1 MPPLCKVCTSPHR
14 ESIEYYILSREKS
27 HPEIARLYGMLKDSV
42 GRHARNHMTKRA
54 DILAVVD
61 GSSSP
66 PAAKAQLA
74 IATTQNALLERAET
88 LMEAAESFFERFKDS
103 DNARDVKAAL
113 DSCRD
118 SLRLLGDL
126 HGAFPKATSTTN
138 VDARSITLQGLSTD
152 DLKQL
157 ITGLRAFGEAQH
169 PALNAK

>member
-1 MPPLCKVCTSPHR
+1 
-14 ESIEYYILSREKS
+14 
-27 HPEIARLYGMLKDSV
+27 MLKDSV
-42 GRHARNHMTKRA
+42 GRHARNHMQKRA

-66 PAAKAQLA
+66 PAAKAREALT
-74 IATTQNALLERAET
+74 TTQNALLERAET

-157 ITGLRAFGEAQH
+157 ITGLRAFSEAQH
-169 PALNAK
+169 PALDAK

>member
-1 MPPLCKVCTSPHR
+1 MAALCKVCTSPHR
-14 ESIEYYILSREKS
+14 ESVEFYILSREKS
-27 HPEIARLYGMLKDSV
+27 YPDIARLYGMLKDSV

-66 PAAKAQLA
+66 PAAKAQQA
-74 IATTQNALLERAET
+74 MVKTQNAILDKAESLLERADEFY
-88 LMEAAESFFERFKDS
+88 EKFRGS
-103 DNARDVKAAL
+103 DNARDVKAAI
-113 DSCRD
+113 DSVRD

-126 HGAFPKATSTTN
+126 QGAFPKATSTTN

-157 ITGLRAFGEAQH
+157 ITGLRAFNEARN
-169 PALNAK
+169 PALNAN